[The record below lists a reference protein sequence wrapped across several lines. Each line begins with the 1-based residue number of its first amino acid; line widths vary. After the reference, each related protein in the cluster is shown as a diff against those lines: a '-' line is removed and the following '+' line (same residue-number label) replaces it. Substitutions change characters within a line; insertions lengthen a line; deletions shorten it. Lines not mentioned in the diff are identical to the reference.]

1 MARDLAEVVD
11 FGRYEPLFRIG
22 LGGMAEVYAARI
34 RGEAGFQ
41 KLVAVKR
48 MLPHLTGDPKFVDM
62 FLDEARLAANIS
74 SPHVV
79 QTLDLGRADD
89 DSLYIVM
96 NLVLGVTISEI
107 LRHLAAEKKFIET
120 GIGVELIVQ
129 AAQGLDDAHEAVTPA
144 GEPLSL
150 VHRDISPQNI
160 LVGTDG
166 RARVTDFG
174 IAHAILLRRTETQ
187 VGELKGKFAYFSP
200 EQALGKSLDRR
211 SDIFA
216 LGIVAWELFT
226 GRRLFKGT
234 PLQQL
239 EKVKRCEIQAPAVLR
254 RDLPEPL
261 SNAIMQALAANPDDR
276 FASAASFASALRRV
290 GGSFEDIPG
299 PRAIGRF
306 AKEVGGDRIERI
318 RQCIAN
324 SGKLP
329 SDVKTVTGIIE
340 GTVSGTLFLDEP
352 DDGTQILDESD
363 EGTHILEGDASKVQ
377 SMATTRG
384 IGAPATREEQL
395 LAFGSQVT
403 TEKIP
408 EGDDGADDATAPT
421 PPRILGEQPTFTL
434 SSDANPT
441 ETSGPPD
448 LEDHADLHQAPT
460 EQWILSAETRGETK
474 RHRAVLPI
482 AAGALLLLLASGGA
496 LVFALFGDN
505 EAGVEAGTE
514 PSAFGAQHEQE
525 ALGSEEEL
533 GPRSTPTAE
542 VEGAEGAEEAAGTA
556 QETQEPTDQGTES
569 SAEIAA
575 EIAAEDEVTPADA
588 PPQSAAMRRTMGRV
602 RGMGGAMRRDTTMS
616 TGATMDSPLPGWRP

>member
-48 MLPHLTGDPKFVDM
+48 MLPHLTGDQKFVDM

-96 NLVLGVTISEI
+96 NLVLGVTVSEI
-107 LRHLAAEKKFIET
+107 LRYLATEKKFIDT
-120 GIGVELIVQ
+120 GIAVELIVQ
-129 AAQGLDDAHEAVTPA
+129 AAQGLDDAHEAAAPS

-200 EQALGKSLDRR
+200 EQALGKNLDRR

-239 EKVKRCEIQAPAVLR
+239 EKVKRCEIAAPASLR
-254 RDLPEPL
+254 PELPEAL
-261 SNAIMQALAANPDDR
+261 SNAIMQALAADPDDR

-306 AKEVGGDRIERI
+306 AAEVGGDRIERI

-329 SDVKTVTGIIE
+329 SDIETVTGIIE
-340 GTVSGTLFLDEP
+340 GTVSGTLFLNGP
-352 DDGTQILDESD
+352 D
-363 EGTHILEGDASKVQ
+363 EGTHILEGDVSKVQ
-377 SMATTRG
+377 GTVTAQGIAT
-384 IGAPATREEQL
+384 PVTREEQL
-395 LAFGSQVT
+395 VDVGSQVT
-403 TEKIP
+403 MEKVS
-408 EGDDGADDATAPT
+408 EDDDDADGATTATPA
-421 PPRILGEQPTFTL
+421 RVLGEQPTLTL

-460 EQWILSAETRGETK
+460 EQWILAAETRGETK
-474 RHRAVLPI
+474 RPRAVLPI

-496 LVFALFGDN
+496 LVFALFGDTG
-505 EAGVEAGTE
+505 AGVEAGTE
-514 PSAFGAQHEQE
+514 PGAFSGQQEQE
-525 ALGSEEEL
+525 PLEPGDEPD
-533 GPRSTPTAE
+533 PRSTPTAE
-542 VEGAEGAEEAAGTA
+542 DPDPADGAEEAAASPG
-556 QETQEPTDQGTES
+556 ETLEPADQGTEN
-569 SAEIAA
+569 AGEIAT
-575 EIAAEDEVTPADA
+575 EVTAEDEVTPADL
-588 PPQSAAMRRTMGRV
+588 PRQSPAMRRTMGRV
-602 RGMGGAMRRDTTMS
+602 RDTSGAMGRDTTMS
-616 TGATMDSPLPGWRP
+616 AGATMNSPLPGWRP